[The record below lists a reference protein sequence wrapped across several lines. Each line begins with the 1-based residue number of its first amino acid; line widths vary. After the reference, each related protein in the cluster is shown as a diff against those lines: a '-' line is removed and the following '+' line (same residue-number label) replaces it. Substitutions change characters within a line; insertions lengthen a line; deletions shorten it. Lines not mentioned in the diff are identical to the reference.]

1 MMMTRFRQAGQS
13 MVEYT
18 VVLVFGVLALTTGPS
33 GDVIQQLMNV
43 IKGNYMGYSYALSMS
58 EPPDFDSAADYELAL
73 EAQGLDQDEIDRLA
87 VDTPDALK
95 VLQYFNRD
103 PSSVLSDLKD
113 KMSDPTSLL
122 PQNVGDV
129 TEGAGSF
136 F

>member
-1 MMMTRFRQAGQS
+1 MMRSRRQSGQS

-33 GDVIQQLMNV
+33 GDAIQDLMDV
-43 IKGNYMGYSYALSMS
+43 IKENYRGYSYGMSLS
-58 EPPDFDSAADYELAL
+58 EAPDFDSAAEYAL
-73 EAQGLDQDEIDRLA
+73 VLQSEGLDDEEIERLA

-95 VLQYFNRD
+95 LLQFFNRD
-103 PSSVLSDLKD
+103 PMTQLEDIKNLADPSSV
-113 KMSDPTSLL
+113 L

-129 TEGAGSF
+129 LEGAGSF

>member
-1 MMMTRFRQAGQS
+1 

-33 GDVIQQLMNV
+33 GDVIEELLDV
-43 IKGNYMGYSYALSMS
+43 IKENYKGYSYALSLS
-58 EPPDFDSAADYELAL
+58 EAPDYDSAAEYVLVL
-73 EAQGLDQDEIDRLA
+73 QAQGLEQDEIDRLA

-95 VLQYFNRD
+95 VLQFFNRD
-103 PSSVLSDLKD
+103 PSSVLSDLKQ
-113 KMSDPTSLL
+113 KLSDPTSLL

-129 TEGAGSF
+129 MEGAGSF

>member
-1 MMMTRFRQAGQS
+1 

-33 GDVIQQLMNV
+33 GDAIQDLMDV
-43 IKGNYMGYSYALSMS
+43 IKENYRGYSYGMSLS
-58 EPPDFDSAADYELAL
+58 EAPDFDSAAEYAL
-73 EAQGLDQDEIDRLA
+73 VLQSEGLDDEEIERLA

-95 VLQYFNRD
+95 LLQFFNRD
-103 PSSVLSDLKD
+103 PMTQLEDIKNLADPSSV
-113 KMSDPTSLL
+113 L

-129 TEGAGSF
+129 LEGAGSF